1 MTTQTQKNEKETVM
15 KKAKGMVSPLCVGQ
29 AVMVRTVTHYYTGRV
44 AILTEEEVVLTDAAW
59 IADTG
64 RWHNALREGELI
76 EVEPFVTPVSI
87 NRDAIVDVTEWA
99 HALPR
104 EQK

>member
-1 MTTQTQKNEKETVM
+1 MVGVGVGVVVKGGGIV
-15 KKAKGMVSPLCVGQ
+15 AKLISPLSVGR
-29 AVMVRTVTHYYTGRV
+29 AVFVRTVTHYYTGRV
-44 AILTEEEVVLTDAAW
+44 GLVKQGEVVLTDAAW

-64 RWHNALREGELI
+64 RWHNALRDGTLS
-76 EVEPFVTPVSI
+76 EVEPYLAPVSI
-87 NRDAIVDVTEWA
+87 NRDAIVDVTEWK